1 MYRYRLQ
8 TLVIV
13 GVLVALV
20 LARTAGPAP
29 DAHAVAAAAP
39 LRPATLTAAIE
50 VLTRDAATGQ
60 PVSGATVTV
69 ADLGLSGQTDPLG
82 QWRITTP
89 VSAAELP
96 VTVTVQ
102 APGYGAWTLQAVRVL
117 AEDTLYVTVE
127 LGPQASVSRAPDPTE
142 REHPPLD
149 TPPALDDPFL
159 TVGLDQTGLPLPAY
173 IRVRVT
179 GYAHCDLSRPYEVRW
194 VDFRQYLKHVLPNE
208 WPASWAR
215 ESLRAG
221 AIAVK
226 MYAWSLIARGGKWRD
241 ADVYDSTCDQVYR
254 PSIAYASTNAAVDDT
269 LHWRLTRDNRLF
281 ATYYRAYAS
290 QCPDSLAGTC
300 LGQWDSKARAD
311 SGQLYPQILSEFYTN
326 TRLNLFVANHA
337 LRFSGSALAGQD
349 RVRIPIDNPA
359 TPADIGATDSTLE
372 FWLRAQPGAN
382 MIWDPVRTPDATCGP
397 NDGWLNGS
405 VLFDRDSG
413 GPAGHGDY
421 GLSLVA
427 GRIAFGVNN
436 GVWGTTLC
444 SVTAVDDDSWH
455 HVAVTRRLSDGRL
468 RIWINGRLDAETSGP
483 VGDISYPDGRPPA
496 AEGDT
501 WLVLGGRKIDSD
513 SALRLA
519 FTGWLDEVRLSTS
532 ERYTDPARMY
542 TPATRFSPDAAT
554 AALYHFDEVAG
565 AGACTG
571 GVADESP
578 SRAAGGECVAGSG
591 VAPVFTLNTNPRQ
604 WAYVYLTGI
613 QRDAGP

>member
-1 MYRYRLQ
+1 VPRQPILIAE
-8 TLVIV
+8 LE
-13 GVLVALV
+13 V
-20 LARTAGPAP
+20 LAR
-29 DAHAVAAAAP
+29 D
-39 LRPATLTAAIE
+39 R
-50 VLTRDAATGQ
+50 ATGQ
-60 PVSGATVTV
+60 PLTAAAVTV
-69 ADLGLSGQTDPLG
+69 ADLRLSGQTNALG
-82 QWRITTP
+82 QWRNTTALP
-89 VSAAELP
+89 AAELP
-96 VTVTVQ
+96 VTITVQ
-102 APGYGAWTLQAVRVL
+102 APGYGAWTLQAVRMV
-117 AEDTLYVTVE
+117 AADTLYVTAD
-127 LGPQASVSRAPDPTE
+127 LGPQASVSRAPDPAARE
-142 REHPPLD
+142 RPRLD
-149 TPPALDDPFL
+149 APPALDDPFL
-159 TVGLDQTGLPLPAY
+159 TAGLDQTALPLPAF

-179 GYAHCDLSRPYEVRW
+179 GYAYCDLTRPYEVRW
-194 VDFRQYLKHVLPNE
+194 VDFRQYLKNVLPNE

-221 AIAVK
+221 AVAVK
-226 MYAWSLIARGGKWRD
+226 MYAWSLIARGGKWPD

-269 LHWRLTRDNRLF
+269 LHWRLTRSNQLF
-281 ATYYRAYAS
+281 TTYYRAYAS
-290 QCPDSLAGTC
+290 QCPASLVGNC

-311 SGQLYPQILSEFYTN
+311 SGQLYPQILSEFYNN

-349 RVRIPIDNPA
+349 RVRIPIDSPA

-382 MIWDPVRTPDATCGP
+382 MIWDSVRTPAATCGH

-413 GPAGHGDY
+413 GPAGNGDY

-436 GVWGTTLC
+436 GVTGITLC
-444 SVTAVDDDSWH
+444 SATAVDDDSWH
-455 HVAVTRRLSDGRL
+455 HVAVTRRQSDGRL
-468 RIWINGRLDAETSGP
+468 RIWIDGRLDAEASGP
-483 VGDISYPDGRPPA
+483 AGDISYADGRPPA

-513 SALRLA
+513 PALRLA
-519 FTGWLDEVRLSTS
+519 FLGWLDEVRLSTS
-532 ERYTDPARMY
+532 ERYSDLTRAY
-542 TPATRFSPDAAT
+542 TPATRHSPDAAT

-578 SRAAGGECVAGSG
+578 SRAAGGVCVAEAG
-591 VAPVFTLNTNPRQ
+591 VAPVFTLNTNPHQ